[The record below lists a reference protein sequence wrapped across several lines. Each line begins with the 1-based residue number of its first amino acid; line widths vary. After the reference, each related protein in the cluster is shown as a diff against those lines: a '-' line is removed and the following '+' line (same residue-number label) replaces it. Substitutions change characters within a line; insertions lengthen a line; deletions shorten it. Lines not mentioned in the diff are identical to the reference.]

1 MTDPMITP
9 KLYRLLK
16 EIVDVATIEPRD
28 LTVDEQRWFD
38 EAKETLTTFDPL
50 AYLCGILNAF
60 CDEHGLPYESADELA
75 AGEEITDQQRQ
86 WLYKFIDEWDA
97 VA

>member
-1 MTDPMITP
+1 MTDPIITA

-38 EAKETLTTFDPL
+38 EAKETLSTFDPL
-50 AYLCGILNAF
+50 AHLCSVLNAF
-60 CDEHGLPYESADELA
+60 CDEHFLPHESADELA
-75 AGEEITDQQRQ
+75 AGEDITDEERQ
-86 WLYKFIDEWDA
+86 WLDDFIAEWEA